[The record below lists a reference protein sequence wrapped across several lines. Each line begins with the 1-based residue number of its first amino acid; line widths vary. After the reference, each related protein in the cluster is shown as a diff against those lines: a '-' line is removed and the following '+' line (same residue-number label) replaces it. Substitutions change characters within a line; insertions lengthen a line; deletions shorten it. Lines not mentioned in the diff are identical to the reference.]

1 MIFFFFIFLLEIFF
15 GNWFKNNNYQNLL
28 IPINKNRIITK
39 LPYKSE
45 SPVFYSTDKNGFR
58 ANNYSLNDVKIM
70 VIGGSTTEEKYIDDN
85 LIWTKILDKNLRNF
99 KFNKV
104 INAGIGGQTSFGHIK
119 MFDIW
124 FSKHENLKPKFVL
137 FYIGINDALYMV
149 ENRNNDY
156 LNLGRKLN
164 ESNRD
169 ELVYDDKI
177 KSQIQYIKNNSAI
190 ILFFKVIKGN
200 YLSFKYKF
208 NYGLTDI
215 RFEKFSKSKDISNN
229 ITFNRNIGNI
239 NYLNNYRKNLSTLNE
254 LSINL
259 GAVPI
264 FITQSVD
271 TNHWIYEFLNIINEE
286 TIKHCQITNTICF
299 DLSNELK
306 IKNFEYFDGIHTNP
320 TASNKIGNYI
330 FDKIINLNL

>member
-1 MIFFFFIFLLEIFF
+1 MTFCLETTIIEPE
-15 GNWFKNNNYQNLL
+15 NN
-28 IPINKNRIITK
+28 K
-39 LPYKSE
+39 
-45 SPVFYSTDKNGFR
+45 
-58 ANNYSLNDVKIM
+58 KI
-70 VIGGSTTEEKYIDDN
+70 
-85 LIWTKILDKNLRNF
+85 
-99 KFNKV
+99 
-104 INAGIGGQTSFGHIK
+104 
-119 MFDIW
+119 
-124 FSKHENLKPKFVL
+124 
-137 FYIGINDALYMV
+137 
-149 ENRNNDY
+149 
-156 LNLGRKLN
+156 
-164 ESNRD
+164 
-169 ELVYDDKI
+169 
-177 KSQIQYIKNNSAI
+177 NSAI

-330 FDKIINLNL
+330 YDKIINLNL